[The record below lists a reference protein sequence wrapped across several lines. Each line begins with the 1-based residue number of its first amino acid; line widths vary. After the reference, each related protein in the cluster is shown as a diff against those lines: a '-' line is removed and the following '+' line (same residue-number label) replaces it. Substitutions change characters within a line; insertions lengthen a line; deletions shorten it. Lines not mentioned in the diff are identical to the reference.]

1 LTAERR
7 FSNASGRLEAMN
19 NTVTLGAFIPE
30 SETDLSRL
38 RAQEQ
43 KKSSN
48 LSKKV
53 ILILF
58 RFLIFAIV
66 FIFSFYNIKNT
77 SVIFDFRIF
86 ALSAAYAG
94 SIAVMFFLNPRHF
107 EGNKLLSF
115 FFITDTIFVV
125 SGIYLAGIAETELS
139 LIFFMTVFI
148 SALSQDVRSVFSVA
162 IVSCSIYAFL
172 HYRITGEF
180 WSTDTAY
187 LVRFPFLFVA
197 SAMSGYMAVES
208 KKNTEERK
216 ALVSMNHLMR
226 ERVEVSKSELFET
239 NQKLNLILEY
249 HHRVLASLKSGVVV
263 VDKAGTVTTFNRG
276 AQRILGLPE
285 TETTPQRLKDLPDNL
300 KPVVFALERTL
311 EEETGFVQDHLELKT
326 IRSEIVPVT
335 LETSV
340 LRNSANEII
349 GAIATFRDMTLLRQM
364 ESQLL
369 RSERLTALGQI
380 AAGVAHE
387 IKNPLN
393 SVLGFSKR
401 LSEHMVDP
409 KMKKYADVIVE
420 EVHRID
426 TIVNDVLEYSRLDQ
440 ILKIGTDIHQL
451 LDEVVDFLSDKID
464 LAGVEVERVY
474 ADALPRCLIDPAKI
488 RQVFL
493 NLMLN
498 AVQAME
504 KGGQLTLT
512 TRLIDGLAPESSGVK
527 TEGDVFQQLFLHQQ
541 MVSVSVGDTGSG
553 ITKENLGKLFHPF
566 FTTKVTGTGLGLSIC
581 HKIVVAHGGS
591 LSVDSE
597 LGKGSRFVVNLPIE

>member
-1 LTAERR
+1 M
-7 FSNASGRLEAMN
+7 SNQVA
-19 NTVTLGAFIPE
+19 LGAFIPE
-30 SETDLSRL
+30 SETDLNRL
-38 RAQEQ
+38 RDQEQ

-66 FIFSFYNIKNT
+66 FVFSFFNIKNT
-77 SVIFDFRIF
+77 SGIFDLRIIV
-86 ALSAAYAG
+86 LSTAYAG
-94 SIAVMFFLNPRHF
+94 SIVAMFFLSSRWF
-107 EGNKLLSF
+107 EGNRLLSI
-115 FFITDTIFVV
+115 FFISDTVFIVA
-125 SGIYLAGIAETELS
+125 GIYLAGIAETELF

-162 IVSCSIYAFL
+162 IVSCSVYAFL
-172 HYRITGEF
+172 HFKNTGEF

-187 LVRFPFLFVA
+187 LVSFPFLFVA
-197 SAMSGYMAVES
+197 SAMSGYMAVET
-208 KKNTEERK
+208 KRNKEERE
-216 ALVSMNHLMR
+216 ALVTMNHFMSAK
-226 ERVEVSKSELFET
+226 VEASTSKLFET
-239 NQKLNLILEY
+239 NQKLKALLEY
-249 HHRVLASLKSGVVV
+249 HNCVLASLKSGVVV
-263 VDKAGTVTTFNRG
+263 VGKEGTVLTLNQG
-276 AQRILGLPE
+276 ARRILGLPE
-285 TETTPQRLKDLPDNL
+285 TETAPRRLEKLPDNL

-311 EEETGFVQDHLELKT
+311 EEETGFVQDNLELKT
-326 IRSEIVPVT
+326 IRSEIIPVS

-349 GAIATFRDMTLLRQM
+349 GAIAAFRDMTLLKQM
-364 ESQLL
+364 EGQLL
-369 RSERLTALGQI
+369 RSERLSALGQI

-401 LSEHMVDP
+401 LSENMSDP

-426 TIVNDVLEYSRLDQ
+426 TIVNDVLEYSRPDQ
-440 ILKIGTDIHQL
+440 VQKTRMDIHQL
-451 LDEVVDFLSDKID
+451 LDQTVDFLREKIE
-464 LAGVEVERVY
+464 LAGVVVERVY
-474 ADALPRCLIDPAKI
+474 ADALPLCLIDPAKI
-488 RQVFL
+488 RQVLL

-498 AVQAME
+498 AIQAMKE
-504 KGGQLTLT
+504 GGRLTLK
-512 TRLIDGLAPESSGVK
+512 TRLIDGLVPESSGVQ

-541 MVSVSVGDTGSG
+541 MVSVSVGDTGAG
-553 ITKENLGKLFHPF
+553 ITSENLGKLFHPF

-597 LGKGSRFVVNLPIE
+597 LGKGSRFTVDLPIESKDQK

>member
-1 LTAERR
+1 M
-7 FSNASGRLEAMN
+7 SNMVA
-19 NTVTLGAFIPE
+19 LGAFIPE
-30 SETDLSRL
+30 SASDLSHLQHMER
-38 RAQEQ
+38 

-66 FIFSFYNIKNT
+66 FIFSFFNIKNT
-77 SVIFDFRIF
+77 SDIFDFRII

-94 SIAVMFFLNPRHF
+94 SIAVMFFLKPIQF
-107 EGNKLLSF
+107 EGNKLLSI

-162 IVSCSIYAFL
+162 IVSCAIYAYL
-172 HYRITGEF
+172 HFKMTGEF

-197 SAMSGYMAVES
+197 SAMSGYMAVET
-208 KKNTEERK
+208 KKNTEERQ

-239 NQKLNLILEY
+239 NQKLNLLLEY

-263 VDKAGTVTTFNRG
+263 VDKTGAVTTLNRG
-276 AQRILGLPE
+276 ARRILGLPE
-285 TETTPQRLKDLPDNL
+285 TETIPGRLEDLPVNL

-326 IRSEIVPVT
+326 TRSEIVPVT

-349 GAIATFRDMTLLRQM
+349 GAIASFRDMTLLRQM

-393 SVLGFSKR
+393 SVLGFSKC
-401 LSEHMVDP
+401 LSDHIDDP
-409 KMKKYADVIVE
+409 KLKKYADVIVE

-440 ILKIGTDIHQL
+440 VIKVGTDIHQL
-451 LDEVVDFLSDKID
+451 LDEVVDFLREKIE
-464 LAGVEVERVY
+464 LAGVAVERAY
-474 ADALPRCLIDPAKI
+474 DGAMPRCLLDPAKM

-493 NLMLN
+493 NLLLN
-498 AVQAME
+498 AIQAME
-504 KGGQLTLT
+504 KGGTLTLKT
-512 TRLIDGLAPESSGVK
+512 QLVDGLAPEFSSVK
-527 TEGDVFQQLFLHQQ
+527 TEGDAFQQLFLHQQ
-541 MVSVSVGDTGSG
+541 MASISVVDTGTG

-566 FTTKVTGTGLGLSIC
+566 FTTKVTGTGLGLGIC
-581 HKIVVAHGGS
+581 HKIVVAHGGT

-597 LGKGSRFVVNLPIE
+597 LGKGSRFTVNLPIE

>member
-1 LTAERR
+1 M
-7 FSNASGRLEAMN
+7 S
-19 NTVTLGAFIPE
+19 NTVAVGAFIPE
-30 SETDLSRL
+30 SASDLNHL
-38 RAQEQ
+38 RDQEE

-66 FIFSFYNIKNT
+66 FIFSFFNVKNT
-77 SVIFDFRIF
+77 SGIFDTRII
-86 ALSAAYAG
+86 ALSAVYAL
-94 SIAVMFFLNPRHF
+94 SILAMFFLNPGRF
-107 EGNKLLSF
+107 EGNKLLSL

-125 SGIYLAGIAETELS
+125 SGIYLAGIAETELF
-139 LIFFMTVFI
+139 LIFFLTVFI
-148 SALSQDVRSVFSVA
+148 STLSQDVRSVFSVA
-162 IVSCSIYAFL
+162 VVSCSVYAFL
-172 HYRITGEF
+172 HYRMTGEF
-180 WSTDTAY
+180 WSTDTTY
-187 LVRFPFLFVA
+187 LVSFPFLFVA
-197 SAMSGYMAVES
+197 SAMSGYMAVET
-208 KKNTEERK
+208 KKNKEEREQ
-216 ALVSMNHLMR
+216 LVSMNNLMSD
-226 ERVEVSKSELFET
+226 RVEVSTGVLFET
-239 NQKLNLILEY
+239 NQRLKALLEY
-249 HHRVLASLKSGVVV
+249 HNCVLASLKSGVVV
-263 VDKAGTVTTFNRG
+263 VSKRGAVTTLNQG
-276 AQRILGLPE
+276 ARLILGLPE
-285 TETTPQRLKDLPDNL
+285 TGTVPRRLEDLPENL

-311 EEETGFVQDHLELKT
+311 EEQTGFVQDNLELKT
-326 IRSEIVPVT
+326 VRSEIVPVT

-349 GAIATFRDMTLLRQM
+349 GAIAVFRDMTLLRQM
-364 ESQLL
+364 EGQLL

-401 LSEHMVDP
+401 LSENMVDP

-440 ILKIGTDIHQL
+440 VQKTGMDIHEL
-451 LDEVVDFLSDKID
+451 LDEVAGFLRDKID
-464 LAGVEVERVY
+464 LAGIVVERVY
-474 ADALPRCLIDPAKI
+474 AAGLPRCLIDPAKI

-498 AVQAME
+498 AIQAMKE
-504 KGGQLTLT
+504 GGRLTLKT
-512 TRLIDGLAPESSGVK
+512 QLVDGLVPESAAAQ

-541 MVSVSVGDTGSG
+541 MIAVSVGDTGEG
-553 ITKENLGKLFHPF
+553 IKAENLGKLFHPF

-581 HKIVVAHGGS
+581 HKIVVAHGGTMG
-591 LSVDSE
+591 VDSE
-597 LGKGSRFVVNLPIE
+597 LGKGSRFTVNLPIE